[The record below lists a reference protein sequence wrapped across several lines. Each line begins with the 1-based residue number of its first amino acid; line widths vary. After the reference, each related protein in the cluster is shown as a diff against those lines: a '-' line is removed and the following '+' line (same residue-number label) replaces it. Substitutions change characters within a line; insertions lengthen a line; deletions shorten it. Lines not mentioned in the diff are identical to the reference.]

1 MPIVTQIY
9 NYLGA
14 VHNAANPNALYMIS
28 YGGNDLI
35 WLQNQ
40 APPALSCRSPISSS
54 LAAALTGSVAAL
66 QAAGART
73 IVVLDVYAYAKLVG
87 PGGTLTASQ
96 WRRWSTKRRPTAR
109 RSGPA
114 WVRPA

>member
-1 MPIVTQIY
+1 
-9 NYLGA
+9 
-14 VHNAANPNALYMIS
+14 MIS

-40 APPALSCRSPISSS
+40 APPGFQPQPYIHS
-54 LAAALTGSVAAL
+54 LAAALTGSITAL

-87 PGGTLTASQ
+87 PGGTLTEANAM
-96 WRRWSTKRRPTAR
+96 WSTKRRPTAR

-114 WVRPA
+114 WVRRA